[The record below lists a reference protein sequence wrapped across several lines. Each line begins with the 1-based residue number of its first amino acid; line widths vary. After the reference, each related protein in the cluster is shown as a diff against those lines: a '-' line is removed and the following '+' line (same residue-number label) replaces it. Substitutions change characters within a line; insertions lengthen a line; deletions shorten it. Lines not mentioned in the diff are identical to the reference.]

1 MFEDEDGRL
10 YRAVINDEGQYS
22 IWPVDRDPP
31 SGWAAAGPSGTK
43 AECLAHISRA
53 WGDLRPRSLRERSE
67 SAR

>member
-1 MFEDEDGRL
+1 MFDDEDARR

-22 IWPVDRDPP
+22 IWPADRDPP

-43 AECLAHISRA
+43 AECLAHISVA
-53 WGDLRPRSLRERSE
+53 WTDLRPRSLRERSG